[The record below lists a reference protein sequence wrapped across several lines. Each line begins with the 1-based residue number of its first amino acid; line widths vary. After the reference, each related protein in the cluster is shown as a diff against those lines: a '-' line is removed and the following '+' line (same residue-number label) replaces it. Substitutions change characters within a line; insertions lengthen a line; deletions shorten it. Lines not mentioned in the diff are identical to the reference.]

1 MADIY
6 LKKIDTETDLYF
18 DAVVE
23 GNDLKT
29 DNTILT
35 AVILSIFTDGS
46 KPYIGNQINGNT
58 YGNKQYNISKLSDE
72 NIKKY
77 ENGLYECLQ
86 WLIDDTIVSAI
97 IVTVTRVSSNAIT
110 VYINLTLADQNTTN
124 IIYSLDERMEIIDD
138 IK

>member
-1 MADIY
+1 MADIF

-23 GNDLKT
+23 GNDLT
-29 DNTILT
+29 RDDTILT

-46 KPYIGNQINGNT
+46 KPYIGNQINGNI

-86 WLIDDTIVSAI
+86 WLIDDNIVSAI
-97 IVTVTRVSSNAIT
+97 VVTVTKVAPNVIT
-110 VYINLTLADQNTTN
+110 VYIKLTLEGQNSTN
-124 IIYSLDERMEIIDD
+124 VIYSLDERMEIIDD
-138 IK
+138 IN